1 MITVGS
7 LVPYLA
13 AALAVG
19 AIAVVI
25 SRRRDL
31 VYRWC
36 AWAIGVPL
44 VTAAFWLGPPGAA
57 IIAAVAAGIAA
68 VEFGALVRAPWPDRA
83 ALTIALFALIGTAW
97 LSPGHVWHA
106 VGAGALLVGTVPVL
120 AADATGGLQRAANGM
135 LGLIWLA
142 PLAAVVPLGAYAL
155 VVFAAVSVGDI
166 VAYVAGQR
174 LGGPGLSPLSPAKH
188 WSGTLAGAAAA
199 TGTLAVLGVFN
210 RDLPTPLMLG
220 LVAAVTI
227 GAPMGDLFESM
238 IKRGAGAKDAASWLA
253 GSGGLLDRVD
263 SLLFALA
270 IVLLSAY

>member
-1 MITVGS
+1 MITVGT
-7 LVPYLA
+7 LAPYLA

-19 AIAVVI
+19 AIAVAI
-25 SRRRDL
+25 SRRRDM

-44 VTAAFWLGPPGAA
+44 VTAAFWLGPAGAA
-57 IIAAVAAGIAA
+57 VIAVMAAGIAA

-83 ALTIALFALIGTAW
+83 ALTVALTALIGTAL
-97 LSPGHVWHA
+97 LSPGHVPHA
-106 VGAGALLVGTVPVL
+106 AGAGALLIGTVPVL
-120 AADATGGLQRAANGM
+120 AADATGGLRRAANGL

-142 PLAAVVPLGAYAL
+142 PLAALVPLGAYAL

-166 VAYVAGQR
+166 VAYLAGRR

-210 RDLPTPLMLG
+210 RDLPMPLVLG

-227 GAPMGDLFESM
+227 GAPLGDLFESM
-238 IKRGAGAKDAASWLA
+238 IKRGAGAKDTASWLA

-270 IVLLSAY
+270 MVLLVA